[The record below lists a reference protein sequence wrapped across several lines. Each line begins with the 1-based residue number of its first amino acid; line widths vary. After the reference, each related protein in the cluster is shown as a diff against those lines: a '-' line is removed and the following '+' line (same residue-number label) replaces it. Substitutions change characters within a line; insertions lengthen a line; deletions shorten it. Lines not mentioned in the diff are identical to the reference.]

1 MHRVLA
7 SWFGT
12 GLILGRLR
20 GSDMGS
26 GTVGAAFAFLLGW
39 ALMPLGWPTQ
49 LTAAVVVSAVSVW
62 SAWPFAHGGRD
73 PGSAPGVA
81 ATKEGDPGWV
91 VIDEAAGTLVA
102 MIGLGLPAAVT
113 AWLVFRA
120 ADIFKNRFP
129 LVASAEALPGGWGIT
144 ADDLVAGLYG
154 LGIGWL
160 AQIFLFG

>member
-1 MHRVLA
+1 MHRLFA

-12 GLILGRLR
+12 GLILGRVR
-20 GSDMGS
+20 GSDMGA

-39 ALMPLGWPTQ
+39 ALSPIGWIAQ
-49 LTAAVVVSAVSVW
+49 TAAALVVTLVSVW
-62 SAWPFAHGGRD
+62 AAGPFAKGDHL
-73 PGSAPGVA
+73 SAPGVA

-102 MIGLGLPAAVT
+102 MIGLGFIPAVV
-113 AWLVFRA
+113 AWFVFRA

-129 LVASAEALPGGWGIT
+129 GVAQAERLRGGLGIT

-154 LGIGWL
+154 LAAGWIVQTIV
-160 AQIFLFG
+160 A